1 MPGEHNSEETR
12 EAGATATARSKRTAT
27 DVRQPRTVDL
37 RHRAPETA
45 TIAEGI
51 RTLYG

>member
-1 MPGEHNSEETR
+1 MPGEQKTDKSR
-12 EAGATATARSKRTAT
+12 DGRAAVASGSKRSAT

-45 TIAEGI
+45 MISEGI